1 MFTNPLVRM
10 YFNGLL
16 VHDEELHDSCL
27 QMARLGP
34 KWGGD
39 PLARLVTSLCLFQRK
54 RGPKGL
60 RALLSETAILKYP
73 TLTFMSTWAIVTL

>member
-1 MFTNPLVRM
+1 MFTIPVVRM

-27 QMARLGP
+27 QMALGA

-39 PLARLVTSLCLFQRK
+39 RWPAPGQIGDKFMPLPAQTRA
-54 RGPKGL
+54 KG
-60 RALLSETAILKYP
+60 SEL
-73 TLTFMSTWAIVTL
+73 